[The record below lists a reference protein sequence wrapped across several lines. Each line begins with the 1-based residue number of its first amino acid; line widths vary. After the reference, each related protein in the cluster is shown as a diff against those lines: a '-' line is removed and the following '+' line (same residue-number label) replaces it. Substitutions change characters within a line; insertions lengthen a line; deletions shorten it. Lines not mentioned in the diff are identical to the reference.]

1 MDAITQFTRAC
12 PLPEPDNSVVRQ
24 FCSLAQNHKGFLI
37 FCPGV
42 KRLGFKGKWRPVVFH
57 KGTHCTNF
65 ENIHLNV
72 SNGEMQITFKFEHDA
87 DYSKPFKAKNVVPLI
102 KS

>member
-1 MDAITQFTRAC
+1 MDAITQFTRGC
-12 PLPEPDNSVVRQ
+12 PPPEPENSVVRQ
-24 FCSLAQNHKGFLI
+24 FWSLAQNHKGFLI

-65 ENIHLNV
+65 KNIHLNV
-72 SNGEMQITFKFEHDA
+72 SNGEMQITFKFERDA
-87 DYSKPFKAKNVVPLI
+87 DYSKPSKAKNVVPLI